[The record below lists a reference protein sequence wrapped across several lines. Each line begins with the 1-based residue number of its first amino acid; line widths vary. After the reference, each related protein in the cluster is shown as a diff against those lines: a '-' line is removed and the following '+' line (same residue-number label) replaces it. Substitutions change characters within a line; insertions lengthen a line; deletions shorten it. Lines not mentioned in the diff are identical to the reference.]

1 VRELAGH
8 LALPQCRKLFTDKI
22 LACGAIPVAFRL
34 AMGTRARNRLASLC
48 SGWYH
53 PPTRGCAVRPPA
65 ARNQHGSTI
74 VEVLVA
80 VIILSVGLL
89 GLVTTAGLVTGMIG
103 QGQRYTEASVLA
115 AERFEIL
122 RAEPCPSAGAGT
134 DTRGAY
140 TVSWQ
145 VTEVA
150 GGRGRQFAVTVWVP
164 TGRGTR
170 PAQFTTTQFCP

>member
-1 VRELAGH
+1 
-8 LALPQCRKLFTDKI
+8 
-22 LACGAIPVAFRL
+22 
-34 AMGTRARNRLASLC
+34 MGMPSRIRLASPRSPWC
-48 SGWYH
+48 RS
-53 PPTRGCAVRPPA
+53 RRDDRARPA
-65 ARNQHGSTI
+65 AWRDTRGSTI

-115 AERFEIL
+115 GERFEIL
-122 RAEPCPSAGAGT
+122 RAQRCPSPGAGSEI
-134 DTRGAY
+134 RGAY

-145 VTEVA
+145 ITAVA
-150 GGRGRQFAVTVWVP
+150 GGRGRQFAVTVQSP

-170 PAQFTTTQFCP
+170 TALFTTTEFCP